1 MSHGTSTGVLGALII
16 GLSSLAA
23 AQNPAPWS
31 AALGDCLASA
41 NGEARARGCNAVIE
55 AGVDSPAD
63 LAHAHLNR
71 AGVRV
76 VTAPDGR
83 SLTVRYFRRGAI
95 TGVASLFTPTF
106 TMLGSI
112 QALRDSE
119 LLVFDPKVVR
129 RLADRDITVARGL
142 LDELSER
149 VVNFVAEIPGSAFAT
164 VRQRVAR
171 HLLDMASEQQHGE
184 ELIAHVS
191 QQALADAA
199 GSVREVVVRVLRDLR
214 EEGVI
219 VTARTGITILRPDDL
234 VIELFPVSAQWTD

>member
-1 MSHGTSTGVLGALII
+1 MGIDLGVFIDDAVRGAIATSHLRSVSEDT
-16 GLSSLAA
+16 
-23 AQNPAPWS
+23 
-31 AALGDCLASA
+31 LGDLLE
-41 NGEARARGCNAVIE
+41 GVRRVRVP
-55 AGVDSPAD
+55 AGVTIRGEGETGP
-63 LAHAHLNR
+63 HLELLLH
-71 AGVRV
+71 GFVRIF

-119 LLVFDPKVVR
+119 LLIFDPKVVR

-234 VIELFPVSAQWTD
+234 VIELFPVSTQWTD